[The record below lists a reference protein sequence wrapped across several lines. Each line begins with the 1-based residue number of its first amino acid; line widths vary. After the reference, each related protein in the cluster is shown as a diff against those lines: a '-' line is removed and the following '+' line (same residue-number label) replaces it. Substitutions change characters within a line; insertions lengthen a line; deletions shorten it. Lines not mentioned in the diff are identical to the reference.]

1 MQKGLII
8 GEVTSGSISPFTR
21 KAIGMGYV
29 DFVENIESKSI
40 FIEVRGKKIEA
51 IITKRPFI

>member
-1 MQKGLII
+1 M
-8 GEVTSGSISPFTR
+8 GEVTSGTISPLTK

-29 DFVENIESKSI
+29 SYSENSISEKI
-40 FIEVRGKKIEA
+40 FIEIRSKKVEA